1 MLRRPML
8 LMLAALAVVAIGAT
22 PVRAAAVFPP
32 AIRIGL
38 EPPPGM
44 TVSTHFAGF
53 EDAGGKTTI
62 KILDLPLSMY
72 DQLEKTLFAETS
84 AGAGVTV
91 DKRESF
97 PFQDG
102 IGFLITFHVVKDGTT
117 TRKWV
122 MLASSMSPAVPNLTA
137 LIEVEVPQ
145 AAAATYTDAVV
156 RAALASVTFRP
167 PPIDE
172 QMKMLPFK
180 LDALAG
186 FRVMQVMPN
195 GVAILTDG
203 PTNDLTRQPYM
214 IVAVGAS
221 APVEPGD
228 RENFSR
234 RLLASAPLRDLRVT
248 SSEAMRINNL
258 PGYEIRAQA
267 VGVRND
273 PLTLVQWV
281 RFGSGGF
288 LRVIGVSAKS
298 DWDKLFPR
306 FREVRDGIG
315 QR

>member
-8 LMLAALAVVAIGAT
+8 LVLAALTAVAIGA
-22 PVRAAAVFPP
+22 PLARAAAVFPP

-38 EPPPGM
+38 EPPSGM
-44 TVSTHFAGF
+44 IVSTHFAGF
-53 EDAGGKTTI
+53 EDADRKATI
-62 KILDLPLSMY
+62 KILDLPASMY
-72 DQLEKTLFAETS
+72 EELEKTVFATTN

-102 IGFLITFHVVKDGTT
+102 IGFLITFHVEKDGVL

-122 MLASSMSPAVPNLTA
+122 MLANSMSPSVPNLTM
-137 LIEVEVPQ
+137 LIEVEVP
-145 AAAATYTDAVV
+145 AAASTTYTDAVI
-156 RAALASVTFRP
+156 RAALTSVTFRP

-172 QMKMLPFK
+172 QMRMLPFK
-180 LDALAG
+180 LDTLAG

-203 PTNDLTRQPYM
+203 PSSDLTQQPYM
-214 IVAVGAS
+214 IVAVGPS
-221 APVEPGD
+221 APVEPGE
-228 RENFSR
+228 RETFSR

-248 SSEAMRINNL
+248 SSESMRINNL

-267 VGVRND
+267 LGMRND
-273 PLTLVQWV
+273 PLSLVQWV

-288 LRVIGVSAKS
+288 LRVVGVGRRD

-306 FREVRDGIG
+306 FREVRDGVG